1 MPSILYVFSRP
12 ARFVELDREILRER
26 WRVREWEQPGRLANP
41 LSLLLAVARCDLVFG
56 WFASWHTFLPVT
68 FAWLLG
74 KPSVLVVG
82 GFDVASVPE
91 IGYGYQRG
99 GPQQW
104 LSRWIMRRATRL
116 VTNSEFSRRELAA
129 NAGIDDPRVVVVH
142 HGVPDDVGGLPAGA
156 RHPIAVTVS
165 NVARLSL
172 ERKGLRSFVEAAAL
186 LPKVTFVLVGRWLD
200 DAVDE
205 LRAVAAP
212 NVTFAG
218 WLARSE
224 LDDLLARASVYVQ
237 ASAHEGFGL
246 AVAEAMLAGCIP
258 VVTGAGALP
267 EVVGDAGVQ
276 VADRSPAAVAEGV
289 GRALALDGEARRRA
303 RERVLR
309 RFPLERRR
317 AGLQALVAELIG

>member
-1 MPSILYVFSRP
+1 MPRILYVFSRP
-12 ARFVELDREILRER
+12 ARFVELDRDILRER
-26 WRVREWEQPGRLANP
+26 WRVREWEQPGHFANP
-41 LSLLLAVARCDLVFG
+41 LSLLVAVARSDLVFG

-99 GPQQW
+99 GPQRW
-104 LSRWIMRRATRL
+104 LSRWIMARATRL

-129 NAGIDDPRVVVVH
+129 NTGIDGARVAVVH
-142 HGVPDDVGGLPAGA
+142 HGVPDDVGELPARA
-156 RHPIAVTVS
+156 REPLAVTVS
-165 NVARLSL
+165 NVAQLSL
-172 ERKGLRSFVEAAAL
+172 ERKGLRSFVEAAAC
-186 LPKVTFVLVGRWLD
+186 LPEVSFVLVGRWVD
-200 DAVDE
+200 DSVNE
-205 LRAVAAP
+205 LRAAAAP
-212 NVTFAG
+212 NVTLAG
-218 WLARSE
+218 WLPRTE
-224 LDDLLARASVYVQ
+224 LDDLLARASAYVQ

-267 EVVGDAGVQ
+267 EVVGDAGVRIANQ
-276 VADRSPAAVAEGV
+276 SPSAVAGGV
-289 GRALALDGEARRRA
+289 QRALAFDGEARRRA
-303 RERVLR
+303 RERVLH
-309 RFPLERRR
+309 RFPLARRR